1 MNNIVKMKEKT
12 PFISII
18 VPVYNVEK
26 FLEQCIDS
34 IVNQKYKNFEVILI
48 DDGST
53 DNSGIICDKYS
64 EKYSYI
70 RVFHKNNSGLGLT
83 RNYGMEH
90 ASGEYVMFVDSDD
103 FLGPMC
109 LKKLIAPLIQG
120 KYDTVIGG
128 YTRINDTGEIS
139 LRKNYKPNS
148 FLGKEVKDNV
158 MEKMLGNSPKKNDS
172 IKMSVW
178 NNLYSLE
185 LIKRN
190 KLHFVS
196 ERKYISEDIV
206 WDLDYFQYSQSVK
219 IVSSAEYYYRFNPD
233 SLSHKY
239 WPNKFELYVVL
250 YSYLLK
256 KVKQNNL
263 SEDSINRLKKQFFI
277 NVRSS
282 ISQEKNNGFYKG
294 LNIIRKIC
302 KNSML
307 KEAIQSYPID
317 KLDKKQ
323 RIFLRLIQK
332 RMALILLLIFKL
344 GLEK

>member
-1 MNNIVKMKEKT
+1 MSNIAKIEENK
-12 PFISII
+12 PFVSII

-26 FLEQCIDS
+26 FLNQCIDS
-34 IVNQKYKNFEVILI
+34 IVNQEYKNFEVILV

-64 EKYSYI
+64 KEYSYI
-70 RVFHKNNSGLGLT
+70 HSFHKSNSGLGLT
-83 RNYGMEH
+83 RNYGMKH
-90 ASGEYVMFVDSDD
+90 ANGKYIMFVDSDD
-103 FLGPMC
+103 FLGPAC
-109 LKKLIAPLIQG
+109 LENLIKPLSQE
-120 KYDTVIGG
+120 KFDTVIGG
-128 YTRINDTGEIS
+128 FIRIDDTGKIS
-139 LRKNYKPNS
+139 LKKNYKSKS
-148 FLGKEVKDNV
+148 FFGEEVKDNV

-190 KLHFVS
+190 KLQFVS

-206 WDLDYFQYSQSVK
+206 WDLDYFQYSKSVK
-219 IVSSAEYYYRFNPD
+219 IVSSNEYYYRFNPD

-239 WPNKFELYVVL
+239 LPNKFELYVVL

-256 KVKQNNL
+256 KVKQDNL
-263 SEDSINRLKKQFFI
+263 SEDSVNRLRKQFFI

-282 ISQEKNNGFYKG
+282 ISQERNNKFYKG
-294 LNIIRKIC
+294 LSTIRKIC
-302 KNSML
+302 NNSIL
-307 KEAIQSYPID
+307 EKAIQNYPID

-323 RIFLRLIQK
+323 RVFLKLIQN